1 MRGFTL
7 PVREFTASEGVYT
20 IRGFTLP
27 VKGFIASEGVYTA
40 NEGILMQV

>member
-1 MRGFTL
+1 MQIRGVTVRGFI
-7 PVREFTASEGVYT
+7 ASEGVYT